1 MTDPADTAAVSG
13 LVPAAFGLAYLLG
26 AVPTALWVG
35 RAVYHLDI
43 RQHGSGNSGATNT
56 FRVLGKRAG
65 TGVLSFDILK
75 GFGAAFLAVGLLRAG
90 AIGADALVRWQLA
103 LGLTAVLGHIYS
115 VFAGFKGGKG
125 VATLLGVVLG
135 VAPGP
140 AVGCV
145 LLFVGVLWLTSYV
158 SVSSMLSTAA
168 FPVLVALL
176 GPRDAGLLSFGVLAA
191 ALVAYTHRVNIGR
204 LRAGTENRVDPFG
217 RRR

>member
-1 MTDPADTAAVSG
+1 MTAADFY
-13 LVPAAFGLAYLLG
+13 LPAAFGLAYLLG

-35 RAVYHLDI
+35 RWFYHLDI

-65 TGVLSFDILK
+65 TAVLSFDVLK
-75 GFGAAFLAVGLLRAG
+75 GFVAAFLARGLVSAG
-90 AIGADALVRWQLA
+90 SVGADHLVPLALA

-125 VATLLGVVLG
+125 VATLLGVVLA

-140 AVGCV
+140 AAADIGVF
-145 LLFVGVLWLTSYV
+145 LAVLWLTSYV
-158 SVSSMLSTAA
+158 SVSSMTSAAA
-168 FPVLVALL
+168 FPLLVLLL
-176 GPRDAGLLSFGVLAA
+176 GPRDPWLLGFGALVA

-204 LRAGTENRVDPFG
+204 LRAGTESRVNPFG
-217 RRR
+217 RRH